1 MVSALKDIK
10 IVDLSRVLAGPWAT
24 QMLADL
30 GAEVIKIE
38 QPNRGDDTRYWGPPF
53 LKEGTDEEVPE
64 AAYYHCANR
73 NKQSVAIDISTR
85 EGQQIIKDMVLDA
98 DVLVENYK
106 VGGLKKYGLDYQTL
120 NKLNPN
126 LIYCSITGF
135 GQKGPSAHK
144 AGYDAIIQAE
154 GGIMSLTGEANGEP
168 MKVGIAIADI
178 MTGLYSCNAI
188 LAALFARTHTK
199 TGQHIDVALLDVQMS
214 VLANQ
219 GMSYLSTGENP
230 TRYGNAHPVVVPYQ
244 PFTSKDG
251 KLIVA
256 IGNDLQFT
264 KFCQQ
269 VDRADLATNPK
280 FCKNGQRVKFRD
292 ELIPLLD
299 EIIKTRTTDEWI
311 EALEKISVP
320 CGPINTLEQVFE
332 HPQTKYRKM
341 VRQVPNSEGKMID
354 VIASPINLSDT
365 PLQYKTA
372 SPALGEHGDKILSE
386 KLGYSAEKISALRS
400 QKVIG

>member
-1 MVSALKDIK
+1 MASALEGIK
-10 IVDLSRVLAGPWAT
+10 VVDLSRVLAGPWAT

-53 LKEGTDEEVPE
+53 LKEGTDEEAPE

-73 NKQSVAIDISTR
+73 NKQSVAIDISTS

-106 VGGLKKYGLDYQTL
+106 VGGLKKYGLDYQSIS
-120 NKLNPN
+120 KLNPKI
-126 LIYCSITGF
+126 IYCSITGF

-154 GGIMSLTGEANGEP
+154 GGIMSLTGDGEP

-178 MTGLYSCNAI
+178 MTGLYSGNAI

-199 TGQHIDVALLDVQMS
+199 TGQYIDIALLDVQMS

-230 TRYGNAHPVVVPYQ
+230 ARHGNAHPVVVPYQ
-244 PFTSKDG
+244 PFSSKDG
-251 KLIVA
+251 KLILA

-264 KFCQQ
+264 KFCKQ
-269 VDRADLATNPK
+269 VERADLATDPK

-299 EIIKTRTTDEWI
+299 EIMSTRTTDEWI
-311 EALEKISVP
+311 EILEKISVP
-320 CGPINTLEQVFE
+320 CGPINTLKQVFN

-341 VRQVPNSEGKMID
+341 VRQVPNSNGKMID
-354 VIASPINLSDT
+354 VIASPINLSNT
-365 PLQYKTA
+365 PLQYKMA
-372 SPALGEHGDKILSE
+372 SPALGEHGNKVLSE
-386 KLGYSAEKISALRS
+386 KLGYSAEKIAALRS
-400 QKVIG
+400 KKIIG